1 MKQPQ
6 KKCKCL
12 RLCLLALVEFL
23 QVLSLW
29 HTQGRGHVHVCFW
42 KVWHV
47 PLAEFLSLSTSAM
60 LTLVYC
66 SSAML
71 AAHAFYSG
79 LSYCQ

>member
-6 KKCKCL
+6 KKCKRL
-12 RLCLLALVEFL
+12 LLCLLAVAEYL

-29 HTQGRGHVHVCFW
+29 HTQGRAHYSMCTMCFW

-47 PLAEFLSLSTSAM
+47 PLAEFLSLSTSTM

-66 SSAML
+66 SSI
-71 AAHAFYSG
+71 HACRTCVLF
-79 LSYCQ
+79 